1 MTRAYRSFLD
11 GIRRSRIAPESV
23 LEQYFD
29 LCDGTPQERGRALDL
44 AACLVDPSRERGF
57 MDFVWGLARDWKS
70 AAHDRYDVE
79 DLVAST
85 AEEILRALPR
95 PSSRQAVS
103 KGWFWFCGECFK
115 RAREQAGLNGDDGY
129 KAISARAVA
138 DAQRQIARLDFSA
151 EAEPDPDNPDPDLFI
166 DDVVIQDLQVVGD
179 DEEEPVEADID
190 EAEVSAPESVSVLEE
205 DGHDRHTVATGMAYA
220 LRELSPNA
228 DDSTHRWLL
237 AFVEDYLETYV
248 AAIEDPD
255 RRAVAEAILT
265 DVPTTRDSKAGCT
278 PLLEAL
284 SLTRDQINV
293 LKKEERLRFKASL
306 VREARTSGVVDDDFV
321 RSVLERSR
329 TGSAPWKTPEL
340 PSDDAALRRAARPS
354 NPTDR

>member
-1 MTRAYRSFLD
+1 M
-11 GIRRSRIAPESV
+11 
-23 LEQYFD
+23 EQYFA
-29 LCDGTPQERGRALDL
+29 LCDGTPEERGRALDL
-44 AACLVDPSRERGF
+44 AACLVDPSPERGY
-57 MDFVWGLARDWKS
+57 MDYVWGLARDWRR
-70 AAHDRYDVE
+70 AAHNRYDVG

-85 AEEILRALPR
+85 AEEILLALPR

-103 KGWFWFCGECFK
+103 KGWFWFCRECFK

-129 KAISARAVA
+129 KAISARAVG
-138 DAQRQIARLDFSA
+138 DAQRQIARLDSSA
-151 EAEPDPDNPDPDLFI
+151 EAEPDPDNPEPDVFI
-166 DDVVIQDLQVVGD
+166 DDVVVQDDLVVGD
-179 DEEEPVEADID
+179 DDEEPVEADVD
-190 EAEVSAPESVSVLEE
+190 EAEVSMSESGTVLEK

-248 AAIEDPD
+248 AAITDPA
-255 RRAVAEAILT
+255 RRAVSEAVLT
-265 DVPTTRDSKAGCT
+265 DVPTTRDAKADCT

-306 VREARTSGVVDDDFV
+306 VREAKLSGVVHDDFV

-340 PSDDAALRRAARPS
+340 PAEDAAPRRAARPS